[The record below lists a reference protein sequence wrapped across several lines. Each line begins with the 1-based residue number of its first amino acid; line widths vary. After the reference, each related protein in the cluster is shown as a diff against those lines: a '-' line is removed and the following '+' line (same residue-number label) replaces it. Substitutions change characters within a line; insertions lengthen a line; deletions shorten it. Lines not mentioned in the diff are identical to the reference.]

1 MNDIGGT
8 CELRLSFSC
17 AFGIRLLAAAT
28 KLVHSFG
35 VVGTPRTARAFGP
48 EREIAQGQPMRCD
61 TGLTGTILQS
71 PWPKHK

>member
-1 MNDIGGT
+1 MKDIGGI

-17 AFGIRLLAAAT
+17 TSGITLLAAAT

-35 VVGTPRTARAFGP
+35 ALGTPRTARAFGA
-48 EREIAQGQPMRCD
+48 EREIAQGQADALPCWAYGD
-61 TGLTGTILQS
+61 ILQS